1 MSFEA
6 GENIACLEVEAAITE
21 HPAVLEASVFGVP
34 DERLGEKLATMVAC
48 REDQELNEAELSSFL
63 AEKLAKFKIP
73 EYMWF
78 QTEQLPRI
86 ASGKIAKKQMREEAI
101 EKLGG

>member
-1 MSFEA
+1 MVSF
-6 GENIACLEVEAAITE
+6 
-21 HPAVLEASVFGVP
+21 
-34 DERLGEKLATMVAC
+34 
-48 REDQELNEAELSSFL
+48 REDHEIDETELSTFL
-63 AEKLAKFKIP
+63 AKKLAKFKIP

-78 QTEQLPRI
+78 QTDQLPRI